1 MMKSCTHAFRR
12 MRIRIAAAAAVAALA
27 AATIT
32 YIPDV
37 DANSVVKGAYDG
49 GYPVYP
55 ASDASMSDTDAMERG
70 EYLVKT
76 GDCIACHTSQSEQG
90 AAFAGGLKIDTP
102 FGSLY
107 SPNIT
112 PDKETG
118 IGGWSEDD
126 FVTAMRDGVSP
137 DGSYYFPVFPY
148 PYFNKM
154 SRDDILAMRAYLM
167 SIPPIKQKNTPEE
180 MTWPFSIRFLQLG
193 WRILFFMFSEGEFEP
208 STDKS
213 KEWNRGA
220 YLVDG
225 PGHCTLCHTE
235 LNFLGSPK
243 SDHYLAGSFIQG
255 YYAPDITSRGLE
267 GLTTANV
274 AAVFST
280 DRELTGA
287 ELAGPMA
294 DVEHNSLRYLTVEDQ
309 FAIATY
315 LKTVVSEPPERE
327 SIDDEDL
334 APDAGEKLFKSDC
347 ASCHDNP
354 KDEAPQISDRKAWKI
369 LENQGLDALYEV
381 AIKGDGDM
389 PPRGNCKT
397 CSDARIKAAVDYI
410 DKTATDTPA
419 TD

>member
-1 MMKSCTHAFRR
+1 M
-12 MRIRIAAAAAVAALA
+12 AAVAALA
-27 AATIT
+27 AATIAP
-32 YIPDV
+32 IPDV
-37 DANSVVKGAYDG
+37 DANSVVKGSYDG

-55 ASDASMSDTDAMERG
+55 ASVTGAADTIQRG

-76 GDCIACHTSQSEQG
+76 GDCIACHTNQAEQG

-126 FVTAMRDGVSP
+126 FVAAMRDGVSP

-148 PYFNKM
+148 PYFNKI
-154 SRDDILAMRAYLM
+154 SRDDLLAMRAYLM
-167 SIPPIKQKNTPEE
+167 SIPPIKHENTPEE
-180 MTWPFSIRFLQLG
+180 MIWPFSIRFLQLG
-193 WRILFFMFSEGEFEP
+193 WRILFFEFSEGEFKP
-208 STDKS
+208 STGKS
-213 KEWNRGA
+213 KDWNRGA

-225 PGHCTLCHTE
+225 PGHCAMCHTE

-255 YYAPDITSRGLE
+255 YYAPDITSRGLK
-267 GLTTANV
+267 GLSAANV

-280 DRELTGA
+280 AKKLTGA

-327 SIDDEDL
+327 SIDAEDL
-334 APDAGEKLFKSDC
+334 LPDAGEKLFKSDC
-347 ASCHDNP
+347 ASCHDSP
-354 KDEAPQISDRKAWKI
+354 GDEAPQITDRKAWKI
-369 LENQGLDALYEV
+369 LENQGLEALYEV
-381 AIKGDGDM
+381 AIRGSGSGDEGDGDGDM
-389 PPRGNCKT
+389 PARGNCKT

-410 DKTATDTPA
+410 NKTATNW
-419 TD
+419 

>member
-1 MMKSCTHAFRR
+1 MIDWRTHALRR
-12 MRIRIAAAAAVAALA
+12 AKTQIGGAAIVAALA
-27 AATIT
+27 VAAIAF
-32 YIPDV
+32 IPDV
-37 DANSVVKGAYDG
+37 DANSVVRGMYDG

-55 ASDASMSDTDAMERG
+55 ASDTTTGADTIARG
-70 EYLVKT
+70 EYLVET
-76 GDCIACHTSQSEQG
+76 GDCIACHTNQKEKG

-112 PDKETG
+112 PDRETG
-118 IGGWSEDD
+118 IGAWSDDD

-154 SRDDILAMRAYLM
+154 GRDDILAMKAYLM
-167 SIPPIKQKNTPEE
+167 SIPPIKQENKPEE
-180 MTWPFSIRFLQLG
+180 MAWPFSIRFLQLG
-193 WRILFFMFSEGEFEP
+193 WRILFFEFGEGEFEP
-208 STDKS
+208 SADKS
-213 KEWNRGA
+213 KDWNRGA

-235 LNFLGSPK
+235 LNFLGAPK
-243 SDHYLAGSFIQG
+243 SDHYLAGAFIQG
-255 YYAPDITSRGLE
+255 YYAPDITSRGLKD
-267 GLTTANV
+267 LSAANA

-280 DRELTGA
+280 EKQPTGTP
-287 ELAGPMA
+287 LSGPMA

-315 LKTVVSEPPERE
+315 LKTVVSEPPQRE
-327 SIDDEDL
+327 TIDAEDL
-334 APDAGEKLFKSDC
+334 PPHAGEKLFKSTC
-347 ASCHDNP
+347 TSCHDSP
-354 KDEAPQISDRKAWKI
+354 GDEAPQITNRKAWKF

-389 PPRGNCKT
+389 PPLGNCKS

-410 DKTATDTPA
+410 DRTATDGGG